1 MAKFDSQY
9 PEQVSPE
16 EGDKFLIASEQD
28 GEIMSL
34 QFGTVIKS
42 IEKQLNQVDDKL
54 STTSLKP
61 VQNKV
66 ITMAINEILTELQS
80 AAKEATLESVQSR
93 VNQVY
98 NEGAKQGTLT
108 ETALQIRQG
117 FDKILDLLR
126 EAGENQ
132 KSYVHDFS
140 IGLYDV
146 YYTISGSLSSSYSK
160 EVKGAVITQSLNME
174 SNSHISFTSEAIGTL
189 VIYASNSKSASFNV
203 SVDGEN
209 VEFDADGKAEI
220 VLAAGEHTITKGTAN
235 TFIFY
240 IELVI
245 TSGSYVSKIETILS
259 KEEVILL
266 YLKALGTDV
275 RGIIRGREQIYIP
288 TDETVE
294 ESGSIRYRILRID
307 GEVYWS
313 DALNTSGVIYNSPT
327 SQEEIDRIMQY
338 YPSIRKIDSVIRA
351 LQLNVEELSDS
362 ARSYKNEIIHA
373 IEEAVTPV
381 IKTLPHYVYDEGILR
396 LPYSEAMSYVDVTDY
411 VNQILKLGFNDL
423 LVEKIV
429 NCESSEDTVEVI
441 LSQHYIDEEDGTDE
455 IYYQKVDVREILD
468 HQYVSVDLT
477 QEWESFIRDWD
488 GKGFIYVEL
497 DFGMMYYILE
507 RLIGEPLFDAP
518 DTPSSI
524 YFAIRYPVD
533 MEKLS
538 AFPEIGYRNECDILT
553 QNEV

>member
-66 ITMAINEILTELQS
+66 ITMAINEIQTELQS
-80 AAKEATLESVQSR
+80 AAKEATLESVQSL

-117 FDKILDLLR
+117 FDK
-126 EAGENQ
+126 
-132 KSYVHDFS
+132 
-140 IGLYDV
+140 
-146 YYTISGSLSSSYSK
+146 T
-160 EVKGAVITQSLNME
+160 
-174 SNSHISFTSEAIGTL
+174 
-189 VIYASNSKSASFNV
+189 
-203 SVDGEN
+203 
-209 VEFDADGKAEI
+209 
-220 VLAAGEHTITKGTAN
+220 
-235 TFIFY
+235 
-240 IELVI
+240 
-245 TSGSYVSKIETILS
+245 LS

-313 DALNTSGVIYNSPT
+313 DALDTSGVIYNSPT

-411 VNQILKLGFNDL
+411 VNQILKLGFKDRVVHL
-423 LVEKIV
+423 IE
-429 NCESSEDTVEVI
+429 NCGQEYDTFVF
-441 LSQHYIDEEDGTDE
+441 LRKHYINEEDGTNE
-455 IYYQKVDVREILD
+455 VYYQKINVLELLNYQPGI
-468 HQYVSVDLT
+468 DLT
-477 QEWESFIRDWD
+477 VEWEGFIENWD

-497 DFGMMYYILE
+497 DFGMLYYSLE
-507 RLIGEPLFDAP
+507 YINGEQLFENEN
-518 DTPSSI
+518 TPSSV
-524 YFAIRYPVD
+524 YYDMRYPVD